1 MLWKLWLLSECER
14 LGMRDRQTET
24 DRLRER
30 ERETDR
36 QTDRQTERQRDRDR
50 ETERQRQ
57 TERQTDRDRD
67 RQTDRQ
73 TDRQSSNIELDCSFM
88 SICTNLTAS
97 PCYTTNTNKHDYTAN
112 KSYKH
117 E

>member
-36 QTDRQTERQRDRDR
+36 QTDRQRDRETETETERQRDRDR
-50 ETERQRQ
+50 QRDRQ
-57 TERQTDRDRD
+57 TETE
-67 RQTDRQ
+67 TDRQ